1 MNSYLTF
8 LQLYNKML
16 DKNSKIYVA
25 GHHGLVGSAIWNNLM
40 GRGYT
45 NLVGKSHKE
54 LDLLDPLAVKR
65 FFDEEQPDAVVL
77 AAAHVGGIMANL
89 NYRADFIYQNL
100 QIQQN
105 VIGESYRHG
114 VKKLLF
120 LGSTCIYP
128 RMAPQ
133 PMKEE
138 ALLTSEL
145 EYTNEPYAIAK
156 IAGLK
161 MCESFSLQ
169 YGCNYIAVMPT
180 NLYGPNDN
188 FHLENSHVLPAMI
201 RKVYLAKCLNEGNWD
216 AVRKDISLRPVE
228 GVDGSRSDDEIL
240 ATLAKY
246 GITPEAVTL
255 WGTGSPMREFLWS
268 EEMADASVHVLLNV
282 DFKDT
287 YKPGDKEIR
296 NCHINVGTGKELS
309 IREVAEKVVAEIGF
323 HGELRWDASKP
334 DGTPRKLTDVTKLHN
349 LGWHHKVECLRIPR
363 ASAVRDADFFY
374 SISQMNKTNN
384 APGLPWREGAQKRIL
399 TFTSPYHRT
408 PLTGLWNKTFFLE
421 AHPCCLHIYRI
432 VYKSPGLH
440 NQVCCT

>member
-1 MNSYLTF
+1 ME
-8 LQLYNKML
+8 
-16 DKNSKIYVA
+16 KNAKIYVA
-25 GHHGLVGSAIWNNLM
+25 GHRGLVGSAIWNNLKS
-40 GRGYT
+40 RGYE
-45 NLVGKSHKE
+45 NLVGRTHKE
-54 LDLLDPLAVKR
+54 LDLMDPVAVKK
-65 FFDEEQPDAVVL
+65 FFDDEQPDAVVL

-89 NYRADFIYQNL
+89 RYRADFIYQNL

-105 VIGESYRHG
+105 VIGESFRHG

-133 PMKEE
+133 PMAEE

-201 RKVYLAKCLNEGNWD
+201 RKIHLAKCLNENLWD
-216 AVRKDISLRPVE
+216 EVRKDLNLRPVE
-228 GVDGSRSDDEIL
+228 GINGANSSDEIL
-240 ATLAKY
+240 AVLAKY
-246 GITPEAVTL
+246 GIEPQRVTL

-287 YKPGDKEIR
+287 YDPADKEAR
-296 NCHINVGTGKELS
+296 NCHINVGTGKEVT
-309 IREVAEKVVAEIGF
+309 IREAAEKIIREIDF
-323 HGELRWDASKP
+323 KGELCWDTSKP
-334 DGTPRKLTDVTKLHN
+334 DGTPRKLTDVTKLHR
-349 LGWHHKVECLRIPR
+349 LGWHHKVEI
-363 ASAVRDADFFY
+363 D
-374 SISQMNKTNN
+374 
-384 APGLPWREGAQKRIL
+384 EGI
-399 TFTSPYHRT
+399 HR
-408 PLTGLWNKTFFLE
+408 L
-421 AHPCCLHIYRI
+421 
-432 VYKSPGLH
+432 YKWYKE
-440 NQVCCT
+440 N

>member
-1 MNSYLTF
+1 
-8 LQLYNKML
+8 ML

-25 GHHGLVGSAIWNNLM
+25 GHHGLVGSAIWNNLKS
-40 GRGYT
+40 RGYN
-45 NLVGKSHKE
+45 NLVGRSHKE
-54 LDLLDPLAVKR
+54 LDLLDPIAVR
-65 FFDEEQPDAVVL
+65 NFFDDEQPDAVVL

-105 VIGESYRHG
+105 VIGESFRHN

-138 ALLTSEL
+138 SLLTSEL

-201 RKVYLAKCLNEGNWD
+201 RKVHLAKCLNECDWD
-216 AVRKDISLRPVE
+216 AVRKDINLRPVE
-228 GVDGSRSDDEIL
+228 GVDGSNTDDEIL
-240 ATLAKY
+240 AELSKF
-246 GITPEAVTL
+246 GITPGAVTL
-255 WGTGSPMREFLWS
+255 WGTGKPMREFLWS

-287 YKPGDKEIR
+287 YAHGDKEVR

-309 IREVAEKVVAEIGF
+309 IKELAEKVVREVGF
-323 HGELRWDASKP
+323 KGELRWDTSKP

-349 LGWHHKVECLRIPR
+349 LGWHHKVEIDEGVHRLYEWYKLGICINH
-363 ASAVRDADFFY
+363 
-374 SISQMNKTNN
+374 QTN
-384 APGLPWREGAQKRIL
+384 
-399 TFTSPYHRT
+399 
-408 PLTGLWNKTFFLE
+408 
-421 AHPCCLHIYRI
+421 
-432 VYKSPGLH
+432 
-440 NQVCCT
+440 

>member
-1 MNSYLTF
+1 MS
-8 LQLYNKML
+8 L
-16 DKNSKIYVA
+16 DKNTKIFVA
-25 GHHGLVGSAIWNNLM
+25 GHHGLVGSAIWNNLKK
-40 GRGYT
+40 RGYN
-45 NLVGKSHKE
+45 NLVGRGHKE
-54 LDLLDPLAVKR
+54 LDLLDPIAVKK
-65 FFDEEQPDAVVL
+65 FFDEEKPEAVVL

-89 NYRADFIYQNL
+89 HFRADFIYQNL

-105 VIGESYRHG
+105 VIGESFRHN

-128 RMAPQ
+128 RMAQQ

-145 EYTNEPYAIAK
+145 EYTNEPYAISK

-161 MCESFSLQ
+161 MCESFDLQ

-216 AVRKDISLRPVE
+216 AVRKDIDLRPVE
-228 GVDGSRSDDEIL
+228 GVNGKNTNEEITAELGKFGIASD
-240 ATLAKY
+240 
-246 GITPEAVTL
+246 AVTL
-255 WGTGSPMREFLWS
+255 WGTGKPLREFLWS

-287 YKPGDKEIR
+287 YKAGDKEIR
-296 NCHINVGTGKELS
+296 NCHINVGTGKELT
-309 IREVAEKVVAEIGF
+309 IKEVAEKVIKEVGF
-323 HGELRWDASKP
+323 KGELRWDASKP

-349 LGWHHKVECLRIPR
+349 LGWHHKIEI
-363 ASAVRDADFFY
+363 D
-374 SISQMNKTNN
+374 
-384 APGLPWREGAQKRIL
+384 EGIHKL
-399 TFTSPYHRT
+399 YE
-408 PLTGLWNKTFFLE
+408 W
-421 AHPCCLHIYRI
+421 
-432 VYKSPGLH
+432 YKLGICINH
-440 NQVCCT
+440 QTK